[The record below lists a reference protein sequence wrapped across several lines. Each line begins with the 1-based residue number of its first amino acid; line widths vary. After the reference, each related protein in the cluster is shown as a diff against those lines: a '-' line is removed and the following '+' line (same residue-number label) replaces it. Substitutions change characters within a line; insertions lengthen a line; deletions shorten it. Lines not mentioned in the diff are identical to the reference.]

1 MDIQVT
7 IHFKTWNPAP
17 SELDYP
23 TVSYQDVMRRDSEVA
38 KWLQHIYDWGFCF
51 VKETPANPEA
61 TEALLKRIAHIRH
74 THYGGFWDFTA
85 DLSFGDT
92 AYTNE
97 ALGAHTDNTYFTDP
111 ARLQLFHLLSHT
123 DGDGGATLLVDGF
136 RAAKRLYYE
145 NLTHL
150 EILINKKHPFHAS
163 GNQDSVIQPVEQHPT
178 IKTNPQFGRLIYQ
191 LRWNNYDRAPKWNW
205 ALEAQEDWYKA
216 AKHFNSIIHRED
228 MEIWLQLE
236 PGTALIFD
244 NWRMLHGRSAFTG
257 KRRMCGGYISNDD
270 FLSRY
275 RVLKF
280 GRSKD
285 LDDLE
290 REERDKKEQG
300 DGGDGKQPSGDA
312 DAEMKDADAKKKDE
326 EEELLDE
333 EILNSSTADIVKR
346 RRMLENELRIMR
358 SEYQRLTHE
367 QNTMREKVKDNQ
379 EKIENNRQLPYLVGN
394 VVELL
399 DLDVEAEAA
408 EEGANIDLDA
418 TRVGKSAVIKTST
431 RQTIY
436 LPLIGLVDHEKLK
449 PGDLIGVNKDSYLIL
464 DTLPAEYDNRVK
476 AMEVDEKPTEKYTD
490 IGGLDKQI
498 EEIVEAIVWPMKE
511 AERFKKLGIKAPKG
525 ALMYGPPGTGKTLL
539 ARACAAETNATFLKL
554 AGPQLVQMFIGDG
567 AKLVRDCFALAKEK
581 APSIIFIDE
590 LDAVGTKRFDSE
602 KSGDREVQRT
612 MLELLNQLDGFAS
625 DDRIKVLAAT
635 NRVDVLD
642 PALLRSGRLDRKI
655 EFPLPNEEA
664 RANILQIHSRKMT
677 VEDTVNWAELARST
691 DEFGGAQLKA
701 VCVEAG
707 MIALRKGHS
716 KIGHENYVDA
726 IAEVQAKKKDTNMGI
741 YV

>member
-1 MDIQVT
+1 M
-7 IHFKTWNPAP
+7 
-17 SELDYP
+17 
-23 TVSYQDVMRRDSEVA
+23 
-38 KWLQHIYDWGFCF
+38 
-51 VKETPANPEA
+51 
-61 TEALLKRIAHIRH
+61 
-74 THYGGFWDFTA
+74 
-85 DLSFGDT
+85 
-92 AYTNE
+92 
-97 ALGAHTDNTYFTDP
+97 
-111 ARLQLFHLLSHT
+111 
-123 DGDGGATLLVDGF
+123 
-136 RAAKRLYYE
+136 
-145 NLTHL
+145 
-150 EILINKKHPFHAS
+150 
-163 GNQDSVIQPVEQHPT
+163 
-178 IKTNPQFGRLIYQ
+178 
-191 LRWNNYDRAPKWNW
+191 
-205 ALEAQEDWYKA
+205 
-216 AKHFNSIIHRED
+216 
-228 MEIWLQLE
+228 
-236 PGTALIFD
+236 
-244 NWRMLHGRSAFTG
+244 
-257 KRRMCGGYISNDD
+257 
-270 FLSRY
+270 
-275 RVLKF
+275 
-280 GRSKD
+280 
-285 LDDLE
+285 
-290 REERDKKEQG
+290 
-300 DGGDGKQPSGDA
+300 
-312 DAEMKDADAKKKDE
+312 
-326 EEELLDE
+326 
-333 EILNSSTADIVKR
+333 
-346 RRMLENELRIMR
+346 
-358 SEYQRLTHE
+358 
-367 QNTMREKVKDNQ
+367 
-379 EKIENNRQLPYLVGN
+379 
-394 VVELL
+394 
-399 DLDVEAEAA
+399 EAEAA

-431 RQTIY
+431 RQTIF
-436 LPLIGLVDHEKLK
+436 LPLIGLVDHELLK

-511 AERFKKLGIKAPKG
+511 AERFKKIGIKAPKGMSAHFYHIVLFSRKLTNRLHFTG

-664 RANILQIHSRKMT
+664 RANILQIHSRKMS
-677 VEDTVNWAELARST
+677 VEDSVNWAELARST

-707 MIALRKGHS
+707 MIALRKGMS
-716 KIGHENYVDA
+716 KVGHENYVDA
-726 IAEVQAKKKDTNMGI
+726 IAEVQAKKKDSNMGI